1 MNQIGLPEPKPI
13 TLRADKTAV
22 LVLDGSR
29 RWGDPQL
36 PCHKLVPGIRHLLD
50 RARDAGLPIVYT
62 VSYQKR
68 GTPEGEVYSGLARK
82 PSEPVIYPDSFD
94 KFAGG
99 ELQSYLS
106 FYGVESLIVTGYRSN
121 ICVLHT
127 ATTAARELKY
137 RVVIPLD
144 GMAALSQYEQ
154 DYTLFHFTVLP
165 KQAAELFSFTTL
177 EMIGFEAAAAGCTA
191 FYKNVPK

>member
-1 MNQIGLPEPKPI
+1 MQEITLPEPKPI
-13 TLRADKTAV
+13 TLRADKSAV

-29 RWGDPQL
+29 RWGDPEL
-36 PCHKLVPGIRHLLD
+36 PCHQLVPGIRCLLD
-50 RARDAGLPIVYT
+50 RARDAGIPIIYT
-62 VSYQKR
+62 VSHRKR

-99 ELQSYLS
+99 ELQSYLGL
-106 FYGVESLIVTGYRSN
+106 YGVDTLIVSGYRSN

-137 RVVIPLD
+137 KVVIPVD

-165 KQAAELFSFTTL
+165 KQAARLFSFTTL
-177 EMIGFEAAAAGCTA
+177 EMIGFEAAPAD
-191 FYKNVPK
+191 

>member
-1 MNQIGLPEPKPI
+1 M
-13 TLRADKTAV
+13 
-22 LVLDGSR
+22 
-29 RWGDPQL
+29 
-36 PCHKLVPGIRHLLD
+36 D
-50 RARDAGLPIVYT
+50 RARDLGIPIIYT

-82 PSEPVIYPDSFD
+82 LSEPVIYPDSFD
-94 KFAGG
+94 KFASG
-99 ELQSYLS
+99 ELQSYLG
-106 FYGVESLIVTGYRSN
+106 FYGVDTLIVTGYRSN

-137 RVVIPLD
+137 KVVIPVD

-165 KQAAELFSFTTL
+165 KQAARLFSFTTL
-177 EMIGFEAAAAGCTA
+177 EMIGLDKDASCE
-191 FYKNVPK
+191 

>member
-1 MNQIGLPEPKPI
+1 MNEITLPVPEPI
-13 TLRADKTAV
+13 TLRADKSEV
-22 LVLDGSR
+22 LVLDGSV
-29 RWGDPQL
+29 RWGDPEL
-36 PCHKLVPGIRHLLD
+36 PCHKLVPGMRCFLD
-50 RARDAGLPIVYT
+50 RARDAGLPIIYT
-62 VSYQKR
+62 VSHRKK
-68 GTPEGEVYSGLARK
+68 GTPEGEVYTGLDRK

-99 ELQSYLS
+99 ELQTYLG
-106 FYGVESLIVTGYRSN
+106 FHGVESLIVTGYRSN

-137 RVVIPLD
+137 RVVIPVD

-165 KQAAELFSFTTL
+165 KQAARLFLFTTL
-177 EMIGFEAAAAGCTA
+177 EMIGFEAATA
-191 FYKNVPK
+191 D

>member
-1 MNQIGLPEPKPI
+1 MKAITLPKPAPI

-22 LVLDGSR
+22 LVLDGSV
-29 RWGDPQL
+29 RWGNAEL
-36 PCHKLVPGIRHLLD
+36 PCHQLVPGMKRFLG
-50 RARDAGLPIVYT
+50 RAREAGLPIIYT
-62 VSYQKR
+62 VSYRRK

-82 PSEPVIYPDSFD
+82 ASEPVIYPDGFD

-99 ELQSYLS
+99 ELQTYLS
-106 FYGVESLIVTGYRSN
+106 FYDAKSVIITGYRSN

-137 RVVIPLD
+137 RVVIPID
-144 GMAALSQYEQ
+144 GMAALSQIEQ

-165 KQAAELFSFTTL
+165 RQAAERFAFTTL
-177 EMIGFEAAAAGCTA
+177 EMISFEAAAAD
-191 FYKNVPK
+191 